1 MRKEH
6 GMKKRNKLRL
16 IFISIIIS
24 LMVISIVSI
33 FSWVLEFIFSVFGP
47 TGKIIIIIL
56 IIGSLLTATV
66 YSIIKDD

>member
-1 MRKEH
+1 
-6 GMKKRNKLRL
+6 MKKRNKLKL

-33 FSWVLEFIFSVFGP
+33 FSWILEFIFSVFGL
-47 TGKIIIIIL
+47 TGKIIVIVL
-56 IIGSLLTATV
+56 MIGGLLTATI